1 MKGKITQ
8 VYAGLFAVFVFIFL
22 GVKYNYLG
30 TLPLWAVVLEILFM
44 AVVLAVLMLP
54 SYILHKSTGC
64 DVFNVFLNKSSLTK
78 IIFSSLY
85 CILFVFASVRFLS
98 LYVDI
103 LITALNSNANRF
115 VLAVGILFVCAY
127 SAYKGV
133 FTASR
138 CALISSVVT
147 AIFIIIFLLG
157 NISDVELSNLYR
169 SNSTD
174 DFFAALFSLLPVCVL
189 PVIFSVIS
197 GSFSQS
203 KSAFLWFLVLA
214 FVSSA
219 VLVFFMNTVL
229 ADYADGREF
238 PYFILAKNAS
248 FGQMTSFD
256 FLYMI
261 CISFCSFI
269 IVSLL
274 LCCINES
281 TGVKKRGKNTFI
293 FTSLI
298 FVMYICT
305 EVFPKAKELVQN
317 DIIFAVMCA
326 IYAVVLP
333 IYALF
338 RLKGGKQG
346 D

>member
-1 MKGKITQ
+1 M
-8 VYAGLFAVFVFIFL
+8 
-22 GVKYNYLG
+22 
-30 TLPLWAVVLEILFM
+30 
-44 AVVLAVLMLP
+44 
-54 SYILHKSTGC
+54 
-64 DVFNVFLNKSSLTK
+64 
-78 IIFSSLY
+78 
-85 CILFVFASVRFLS
+85 
-98 LYVDI
+98 
-103 LITALNSNANRF
+103 
-115 VLAVGILFVCAY
+115 
-127 SAYKGV
+127 
-133 FTASR
+133 
-138 CALISSVVT
+138 
-147 AIFIIIFLLG
+147 
-157 NISDVELSNLYR
+157 
-169 SNSTD
+169 
-174 DFFAALFSLLPVCVL
+174 
-189 PVIFSVIS
+189 
-197 GSFSQS
+197 
-203 KSAFLWFLVLA
+203 
-214 FVSSA
+214 
-219 VLVFFMNTVL
+219 LVFFMNTVL
-229 ADYADGREF
+229 ADYADDREF

>member
-1 MKGKITQ
+1 
-8 VYAGLFAVFVFIFL
+8 
-22 GVKYNYLG
+22 
-30 TLPLWAVVLEILFM
+30 
-44 AVVLAVLMLP
+44 
-54 SYILHKSTGC
+54 
-64 DVFNVFLNKSSLTK
+64 
-78 IIFSSLY
+78 
-85 CILFVFASVRFLS
+85 
-98 LYVDI
+98 
-103 LITALNSNANRF
+103 
-115 VLAVGILFVCAY
+115 
-127 SAYKGV
+127 
-133 FTASR
+133 
-138 CALISSVVT
+138 
-147 AIFIIIFLLG
+147 
-157 NISDVELSNLYR
+157 
-169 SNSTD
+169 
-174 DFFAALFSLLPVCVL
+174 
-189 PVIFSVIS
+189 
-197 GSFSQS
+197 
-203 KSAFLWFLVLA
+203 
-214 FVSSA
+214 
-219 VLVFFMNTVL
+219 
-229 ADYADGREF
+229 
-238 PYFILAKNAS
+238 
-248 FGQMTSFD
+248 
-256 FLYMI
+256 MI

>member
-30 TLPLWAVVLEILFM
+30 TLPLWAVCLEILLM
-44 AVVLAVLMLP
+44 AGVLAVLMLP
-54 SYILHKSTGC
+54 SYFLHKSAGC
-64 DVFNVFLNKSSLTK
+64 NAFNVFIQKSSVARL
-78 IIFSSLY
+78 IFSSLY

-98 LYVDI
+98 FYVDV
-103 LITALNSNANRF
+103 LKTALNPNADRF
-115 VLAVGILFVCAY
+115 VLAAGILCVCAY
-127 SAYKGV
+127 CAYKGV
-133 FTASR
+133 FTTTR
-138 CALISSVVT
+138 CALIGAAVISVFV
-147 AIFIIIFLLG
+147 IIFLIA
-157 NISDVELSNLYR
+157 NISDVELNNLYR

-189 PVIFSVIS
+189 PVIFPVIS

-203 KSAFLWFLVLA
+203 KSAFVWFLIIA

-238 PYFILAKNAS
+238 PYFILAQNAS

-338 RLKGGKQG
+338 KLKGGKQG

>member
-1 MKGKITQ
+1 M
-8 VYAGLFAVFVFIFL
+8 
-22 GVKYNYLG
+22 
-30 TLPLWAVVLEILFM
+30 
-44 AVVLAVLMLP
+44 
-54 SYILHKSTGC
+54 
-64 DVFNVFLNKSSLTK
+64 
-78 IIFSSLY
+78 
-85 CILFVFASVRFLS
+85 RFLS

-138 CALISSVVT
+138 CALIGSVVT

-157 NISDVELSNLYR
+157 NISDVELSNFYR

-203 KSAFLWFLVLA
+203 KSAFVWFLVIA

-238 PYFILAKNAS
+238 PYFILAQNAS

>member
-78 IIFSSLY
+78 ITFSSFY

-157 NISDVELSNLYR
+157 NISDIELSNLYR

-197 GSFSQS
+197 GSFRQS
-203 KSAFLWFLVLA
+203 KSAFVWFLVIA
-214 FVSSA
+214 Q
-219 VLVFFMNTVL
+219 
-229 ADYADGREF
+229 
-238 PYFILAKNAS
+238 NAS

-293 FTSLI
+293 FTLLI